1 MEGIM
6 GNGESKRVNPLPLIK
21 IDGGPRI
28 SRLVLEKAFEISR
41 SIKAKA
47 LFLYVDICP
56 DLKLI
61 DSVKEDF
68 NIFLV
73 ARTEEMYRQVENL
86 VDRVLLVPNIP
97 LTRMGQIKVAVMIA
111 ISQNLLRTGDLV
123 VCLSGVPHFGIVDTL
138 VVMEVGKETEVITS
152 EQIIDFTKDVD
163 QKVFEEI
170 VYIAIEIASEGREGR
185 PVGTTFVLGDS
196 ENVLKYS
203 RQMVLNPFKGY
214 SENYRAIFDPDVRET
229 VKEFAQLDGAFI
241 IRKDGVIE
249 SAGAFLKA
257 DLIPEKLPQGWGAR
271 HYSAAAITNVTNAL
285 AITVSQST
293 GDVRIFKGGI
303 PIIEIEK
310 PLQS

>member
-1 MEGIM
+1 M
-6 GNGESKRVNPLPLIK
+6 GNSKSRRVNPETPIK
-21 IDGGPRI
+21 IDGGPKI
-28 SRLVLEKAFEISR
+28 SRLVLEKAFEISK

-56 DLKLI
+56 DFKLI
-61 DSVKEDF
+61 DRAKESF
-68 NIFLV
+68 NIYLV
-73 ARTEEMYRQVENL
+73 ARTEKMYKQVENL
-86 VDRVLLVPNIP
+86 VDKVLLVPNIP

-111 ISQNLLRTGDLV
+111 ISQNLLSTGDLV
-123 VCLSGVPHFGIVDTL
+123 VCLSGVPNFGIIDTL
-138 VVMEVGKETEVITS
+138 VVMEVGKESEVITS

-163 QKVFEEI
+163 QKVFEEL
-170 VYIAIEIASEGREGR
+170 VYIAIEIANEGREGR

-203 RQMVLNPFKGY
+203 QQMVLNPFKGY
-214 SENYRAIFDPDVRET
+214 SEKHRIIYAADVRET
-229 VKEFAQLDGAFI
+229 VKEFAQLDGAFV
-241 IRKDGVIE
+241 IRKDGIIE

-285 AITVSQST
+285 AITVSQSS

-303 PIIEIEK
+303 PVIEIER
-310 PLQS
+310 PLQP

>member
-1 MEGIM
+1 M
-6 GNGESKRVNPLPLIK
+6 GNSKPRRVNPEPPVK
-21 IDGGPRI
+21 IDGGPKI
-28 SRLVLEKAFEISR
+28 SRLVLEKAFEISK

-56 DLKLI
+56 DYRLI
-61 DSVKEDF
+61 KSAKEDF
-68 NIFLV
+68 NIYLV
-73 ARTEEMYRQVENL
+73 ARTEDMYKQVENL

-97 LTRMGQIKVAVMIA
+97 LTRMGQIKVAVMMA

-123 VCLSGVPHFGIVDTL
+123 VCLSGVPNFGIVDTL
-138 VVMEVGKETEVITS
+138 VVMEVGKESEVITS

-170 VYIAIEIASEGREGR
+170 VYIAIEIANEGREGR

-203 RQMVLNPFKGY
+203 KQMVLNPFKGY
-214 SENYRAIFDPDVRET
+214 SEKHRIIYDADVRET

-241 IRKDGVIE
+241 IKKNGIIE

-257 DLIPEKLPQGWGAR
+257 DLIPDKLPQGWGAR
-271 HYSAAAITNVTNAL
+271 HYSAAAITNITNAL
-285 AITVSQST
+285 AITVSQSS
-293 GDVRIFKGGI
+293 GDVRIFKGGV
-303 PIIEIEK
+303 PVIEIEK

>member
-1 MEGIM
+1 MDPVP
-6 GNGESKRVNPLPLIK
+6 SIK
-21 IDGGPRI
+21 IDGGPKI
-28 SRLVLEKAFEISR
+28 SRLVLEKAFEISK

-56 DLKLI
+56 DFKLI
-61 DSVKEDF
+61 DRAKEDF
-68 NIFLV
+68 NIYLV
-73 ARTEEMYRQVENL
+73 ARTEKMYKQVENL

-111 ISQNLLRTGDLV
+111 ISQNLLSTGDLV
-123 VCLSGVPHFGIVDTL
+123 VCLSGVPNFGIIDTL
-138 VVMEVGKETEVITS
+138 VVMEVGKESEVITS

-163 QKVFEEI
+163 QKVFEEL
-170 VYIAIEIASEGREGR
+170 VYIAIEIANEGREGR

-203 RQMVLNPFKGY
+203 QQMVLNPFKGH
-214 SENYRAIFDPDVRET
+214 SEKYRIIYAADVRET
-229 VKEFAQLDGAFI
+229 VKEFAQLDGAFV
-241 IRKDGVIE
+241 IRKDGIIE
-249 SAGAFLKA
+249 SAGTFLKA

-271 HYSAAAITNVTNAL
+271 HYSAAAITKATNAL
-285 AITVSQST
+285 AITVSQSS

-310 PLQS
+310 PLQPQ